1 MKKLNRKGFTLIEL
15 LANIVILA
23 IIMVVTIPTVL
34 NSMSSAKEG
43 QLQNAANSVAEWFE
57 KQYSLATLG
66 SVSGGAASAYTT
78 FLSSSTMPT
87 TSTSAKPLTIDV
99 LEAAGIS
106 DASNNIDV
114 SGTGSSAK
122 STIYYNTT
130 KGRMCVKLTAKAS
143 GQFDNDTDDEK
154 TSSGC

>member
-15 LANIVILA
+15 LAIIVILA

-34 NSMSSAKEG
+34 NSMSSAKES
-43 QLQNAANSVAEWFE
+43 QLQNATNSVAEWFE
-57 KQYSLATLG
+57 KQYSLAKLG
-66 SVSGGAASAYTT
+66 SIGGGADAAYTT
-78 FLSSSTMPT
+78 FGTIPEGTSSS
-87 TSTSAKPLTIDV
+87 SAKALTVAV

-106 DASNNIDV
+106 DVATNIDV

-122 STIYYNTT
+122 STIWYNTA
-130 KGRMCVKLTAKAS
+130 KGKMCVKLTAKTNGS
-143 GQFDNDTDDEK
+143 FDNDTDDEK